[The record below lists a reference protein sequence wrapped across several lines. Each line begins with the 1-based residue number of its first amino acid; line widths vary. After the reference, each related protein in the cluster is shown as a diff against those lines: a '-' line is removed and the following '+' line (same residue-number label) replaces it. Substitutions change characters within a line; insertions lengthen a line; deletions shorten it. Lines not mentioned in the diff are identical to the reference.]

1 MKDPKL
7 ELITDFTEADWVRKS
22 LSKAAENNEGFLAA
36 IIPEGFEAYISV
48 RHSPKKSKYHF
59 DESLN
64 FEKLTLLLMDYTETP
79 EECFAAIWYGFGWRF
94 EEEYPHLFHDMQSF
108 VSRNYFGNREFNK
121 YFEIPDRNY
130 YLLKCSL
137 LDTLKIGDKVEN
149 YIYYEPTNMLWPK
162 DRKWF
167 VANEI
172 DFHVTL
178 IGGSAALI
186 NEIESNQHFVTER
199 FTPGIWSDIYLADD

>member
-1 MKDPKL
+1 MKEPKL

-22 LSKAAENNEGFLAA
+22 LSQAAENEEGFLAA
-36 IIPEGFEAYISV
+36 IIPMGFEAYISV
-48 RHSPKKSKYHF
+48 RHTPKKSNNHF

-79 EECFAAIWYGFGWRF
+79 EECFAAIWYGFGWGF
-94 EEEYPHLFHDMQSF
+94 EEEYPHLFHGMQSF
-108 VSRNYFGNREFNK
+108 FSRDYFGNREFNK
-121 YFEIPDRNY
+121 YFEIPNRNY

-172 DFHVTL
+172 DFDVTL
-178 IGGSAALI
+178 IGGSGALI
-186 NEIESNQHFVTER
+186 NEIESNHHFITER
-199 FTPGIWSDIYLADD
+199 FTPGIWSDIYLADH